1 MIKRVQFTHPRTWSL
16 RARITALVTTTAALL
31 AVFAISAALLATANL
46 DQLDVV
52 LNKTGVLRLSGEQ
65 LGASLVDQETGVRGY
80 VLSGDAADLGPYR
93 SGREAE
99 ERLYETMIP
108 LLADEPAI
116 RAQLERARA
125 AATTWRTTVAEPAV
139 TATRDQGPA
148 AGQQLLNQVG
158 GRERFD
164 QARAQ
169 LATLQ
174 QEIVTLRNAAV
185 ANVQSGSENLVVLL
199 IAAGL
204 VVLVM
209 GTILVVLI
217 NRMVSRPVTHLAEQV
232 RHVASGAYDTEIVAT
247 GSPELER
254 LGRDVDGMRRQ
265 IASDLSEVREAR
277 QAVELINQQLQQQA
291 SELTRSNRD
300 LEQFA
305 YVASHDL
312 QEPLRKVAS
321 FCQLLQRRYAG
332 QLDERADQYILFAVD
347 GAQRMQRLI
356 NDLLAFSRI
365 GRNTSG
371 FQPVSLDAVMRAVFE
386 QLNVEEKYGADAV
399 TWSELPTVAGEEALL
414 ETLLANLVGNSLKF
428 RRTDVPAR
436 IEVSAV
442 REDDAWDITVSD
454 NGIGIEAEFAEK
466 IFIIFQR
473 LHAKDAYPGTG
484 MGLAIAKKIV
494 EYHDGRIWVDSSRT
508 DGAAITFSL
517 PISEDAGAAIQP
529 AVPTQHKELTA

>member
-31 AVFAISAALLATANL
+31 AVFAVSAALLATANL

-174 QEIVTLRNAAV
+174 QEIVMLRNAAV

-232 RHVASGAYDTEIVAT
+232 RHVASGAYDAEIVAT

-371 FQPVSLDAVMRAVFE
+371 FQQVSLDAVMRDVFE

-442 REDDAWDITVSD
+442 REDDTWDITVSD

-517 PISEDAGAAIQP
+517 PISEDSGAAIQP

>member
-1 MIKRVQFTHPRTWSL
+1 MIKVKFTDPRTWSL
-16 RARITALVTTTAALL
+16 RARVTALITTTAALL
-31 AVFAISAALLATANL
+31 AVLAVSAALLATANL

-65 LGASLVDQETGVRGY
+65 LGAALVDQETGLRGY
-80 VLSGDAADLGPYR
+80 ALSGDPADLGPYR
-93 SGREAE
+93 TGREAE

-108 LLADEPAI
+108 LLADEPDT

-125 AATTWRTTVAEPAV
+125 AATAWRTAVAEPGI
-139 TATRDQGPA
+139 TATRDQGPQ
-148 AGQQLLNQVG
+148 AGQELLNTAG

-164 QARAQ
+164 QAREQ
-169 LATLQ
+169 IATLQ

-185 ANVQSGSENLVVLL
+185 AGVQSGSESLVILL
-199 IAAGL
+199 AVAGL

-209 GTILVVLI
+209 GGSLVVLI
-217 NRMVSRPVTHLAEQV
+217 NRMVSRPVTRLAEQV
-232 RHVASGAYDTEIVAT
+232 RHVADGAYETEITAT

-254 LGRDVDGMRRQ
+254 LGRDIDAMRRQ
-265 IASDLSEVREAR
+265 IATDLSEVREAR
-277 QAVELINQQLQQQA
+277 QAVEVINQQLQLQA

-371 FQPVSLDAVMRAVFE
+371 FQQVSLDTVMRDVAE
-386 QLNVEEKYGADAV
+386 QLNVEEKYGADAL
-399 TWSELPTVAGEEALL
+399 TWHDLPTVAGEQALL

-428 RRTDVPAR
+428 RRTDVPVR
-436 IEVSAV
+436 IKVSAV
-442 REDDAWDITVSD
+442 RTDDSWDITVSD

-494 EYHDGRIWVDSSRT
+494 EYHDGRIWVDDSRT

-517 PISEDAGAAIQP
+517 PISENSGAATLP

>member
-16 RARITALVTTTAALL
+16 RARVTALASATAALL
-31 AVFAISAALLATANL
+31 AVLAVSAALLATANL

-65 LGASLVDQETGVRGY
+65 LGMALVDQETGVRGY
-80 VLSGDAADLGPYR
+80 ALSGDAADLGPYR
-93 SGREAE
+93 TGREAE

-108 LLADEPAI
+108 LLADEPEI

-125 AATTWRTTVAEPAV
+125 AATTWRTAVAEPAV
-139 TATRDQGPA
+139 TATRDQGPE
-148 AGQQLLNQVG
+148 AGQQLLNEVG

-169 LATLQ
+169 VATLQ
-174 QEIVTLRNAAV
+174 QEIVTLRNVAV

-204 VVLVM
+204 VVLIM
-209 GTILVVLI
+209 GASLVLLI
-217 NRMVSRPVTHLAEQV
+217 NRMVSRPVTELAEQV
-232 RHVASGAYDTEIVAT
+232 RHVAAGAYDTEIVAT

-254 LGRDVDGMRRQ
+254 LGRDVDAMRRQ
-265 IASDLSEVREAR
+265 IAADLSEVRQAR
-277 QAVELINQQLQQQA
+277 QAVEVINQQLQLQA

-371 FQPVSLDAVMRAVFE
+371 FQQVSLDAVMRDVAE
-386 QLNVEEKYGADAV
+386 QLNIEEKYGADAV
-399 TWSELPTVAGEEALL
+399 TWSDLPTVAGEQALL

-428 RRTDVPAR
+428 RRTDVPVR
-436 IEVSAV
+436 IRVDAV
-442 REDDAWDITVSD
+442 RTDDAWDITVSD

-494 EYHDGRIWVDSSRT
+494 EYHDGRIWVDSTRT

-517 PISEDAGAAIQP
+517 PISENAGAATLP
-529 AVPTQHKELTA
+529 AVPPQHRELTA

>member
-16 RARITALVTTTAALL
+16 RARVTALATTTAALL
-31 AVFAISAALLATANL
+31 AMLAVSAALLATANL

-65 LGASLVDQETGVRGY
+65 LGMALVDQETGVRGY
-80 VLSGDAADLGPYR
+80 ALSGDAADLGPYR
-93 SGREAE
+93 TGREAE

-108 LLADEPAI
+108 LLADQPET

-125 AATTWRTTVAEPAV
+125 TAATWRSTVAEPGI
-139 TATRDQGPA
+139 TATRDQGPG
-148 AGQQLLNQVG
+148 AGQQVLNQAG
-158 GRERFD
+158 GREKFD
-164 QARAQ
+164 QAREQVAR
-169 LATLQ
+169 LQ
-174 QEIVTLRNAAV
+174 EDIVTLRNAAV
-185 ANVQSGSENLVVLL
+185 ADVQSTSESLVVLL
-199 IAAGL
+199 VVAGL
-204 VVLVM
+204 VVVVM
-209 GTILVVLI
+209 GTALVVLI
-217 NRMVSRPVTHLAEQV
+217 NRMVTVPVTDLAEQV
-232 RHVASGAYDTEIVAT
+232 RHVAGGAYDTEIVAT

-254 LGRDVDGMRRQ
+254 LGRDVDAMRRQ
-265 IASDLSEVREAR
+265 IAADLSEVREAR
-277 QAVELINQQLQQQA
+277 QAVEEINQQLQAQA

-371 FQPVSLDAVMRAVFE
+371 FQQVSLDAVMRDVAE

-399 TWSELPTVAGEEALL
+399 TWHDLPTVAGEEALL

-428 RRTDVPAR
+428 RRTDVPVR

-442 REDDAWDITVSD
+442 HTDDSWDITVSD

-494 EYHDGRIWVDSSRT
+494 EYHDGRIWVDDSRT
-508 DGAAITFSL
+508 AGAAITFSL
-517 PISEDAGAAIQP
+517 PISDNSGAATLP